1 MRFRIR
7 AWVLSLLIGT
17 VSQAGAVW
25 AHPQKVAITDVFF
38 NPRSGLIEIAH
49 RFSLHD
55 ADAAL
60 DQLGRGGADLAR
72 DPADRDRFAA
82 YVAGHFRLAS
92 DAAPGVL
99 DLDHVGHE
107 VEQGYIWVY
116 QQTPI
121 PRGLASLQLQADV
134 FHEIWPN
141 QVNMVNVRRGG
152 QVQSRSLD
160 RDGPTAMVWF
170 YSDDEP
176 AAPPPLGP
184 EQEKDQ
190 GHEPT

>member
-60 DQLGRGGADLAR
+60 DQLGRGGLTSRGTRRTGIALPLMWPGTFAS
-72 DPADRDRFAA
+72 PAMLRPAFWISTMWGMRWSRGISGSISRPRFRAA
-82 YVAGHFRLAS
+82 SPHCSCRPMSFTKSGR
-92 DAAPGVL
+92 
-99 DLDHVGHE
+99 
-107 VEQGYIWVY
+107 I
-116 QQTPI
+116 
-121 PRGLASLQLQADV
+121 R
-134 FHEIWPN
+134 
-141 QVNMVNVRRGG
+141 
-152 QVQSRSLD
+152 
-160 RDGPTAMVWF
+160 
-170 YSDDEP
+170 
-176 AAPPPLGP
+176 
-184 EQEKDQ
+184 
-190 GHEPT
+190 